1 MGRSLLRGNQIV
13 SSEWIRYRRSWFFY
27 IYIGTLIGLPVLL
40 KWLKMDEIDE
50 TLLLIVITLTVTVLS
65 ATEIPR
71 LLESGIM
78 RSVLLS
84 NITRKYFYLSQL
96 LKYLLIYFLSFVVG
110 MVPLQVAFINSISWG
125 WIGKRFFIYL
135 IIIIFYIL
143 LSQLLSIILRRT
155 VESLMSSLLIIF
167 VIIPI
172 FNSLF
177 QTNTFYKKLPF
188 LYLEPKNFLLLET
201 NQILYVTV
209 LLRGCSAILQ
219 YMGIRNMERLE
230 V

>member
-1 MGRSLLRGNQIV
+1 MGRSLLRGNHIV

-50 TLLLIVITLTVTVLS
+50 TLLLIVITLTVLS
-65 ATEIPR
+65 STEIPR

-110 MVPLQVAFINSISWG
+110 MISLQLAFINSISWG
-125 WIGKRFFIYL
+125 WIEKRFFIYL
-135 IIIIFYIL
+135 VIIIFYIL
-143 LSQLLSIILRRT
+143 LSQLLSVILRRT

-177 QTNTFYKKLPF
+177 QTYTFYKKLPF
-188 LYLEPKNFLLLET
+188 LYLEPKNFLLLEA

-209 LLRGCSAILQ
+209 LLIGCSAILQ